1 MLEDRIIIT
10 VMYVSE
16 TISNSRP
23 KIWDILPTELTN
35 LAKKLKLDI
44 IFCFT
49 VYIWNCSTLNKLIII
64 LIIMQFTKY
73 RKKNHFP

>member
-35 LAKKLKLDI
+35 LASLTKLM
-44 IFCFT
+44 
-49 VYIWNCSTLNKLIII
+49 NG
-64 LIIMQFTKY
+64 
-73 RKKNHFP
+73 P